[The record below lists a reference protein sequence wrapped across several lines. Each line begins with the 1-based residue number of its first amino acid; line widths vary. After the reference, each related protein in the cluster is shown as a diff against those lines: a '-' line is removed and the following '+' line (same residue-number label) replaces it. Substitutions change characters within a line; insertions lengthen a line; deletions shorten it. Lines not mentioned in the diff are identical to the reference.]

1 MNKLRYSPEAQ
12 NDLFEIK
19 KYIEEELNSPIA
31 AENTLHKIIKR
42 IRTLQDHS
50 QLGPS
55 LSSIIDFDTDYRFL
69 ICGNYIAFYYFDE
82 ENIYIVRVL
91 YSRRNYI
98 KILFGSF
105 EENSIE

>member
-1 MNKLRYSPEAQ
+1 MAAKAKKW
-12 NDLFEIK
+12 EIK

-50 QLGPS
+50 EFGPS

-69 ICGNYIAFYYFDE
+69 ICGNHLAFYYIDE
-82 ENIYIVRVL
+82 ANIYIVRIL
-91 YSRRNYI
+91 YSKRNYL
-98 KILFGSF
+98 KILFGDL
-105 EENSIE
+105 EENAVE